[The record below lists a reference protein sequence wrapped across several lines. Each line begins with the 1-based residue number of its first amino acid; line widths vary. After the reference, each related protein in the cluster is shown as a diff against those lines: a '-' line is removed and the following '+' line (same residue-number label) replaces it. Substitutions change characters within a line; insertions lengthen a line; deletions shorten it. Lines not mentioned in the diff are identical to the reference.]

1 MDHREQRSRTI
12 LIVDDEEHILQ
23 MLLMNMRTQGYR
35 GLTAMTGAEALTLA
49 ERELPDLILLDVM
62 LPDLDGVEIC
72 RRLKANARTGRIPVL
87 MVSAKSES
95 RDKINGFQGG
105 ADDYITKPFSL
116 EELFL
121 RIAAALRQVDL
132 LTASPA
138 EYRQGNLTL
147 NTEKYQVLTEGHKID
162 LTLTEFR
169 ILHLLLKNQ
178 GRLVTRELLAEE
190 IFEMDPAESS
200 RSLDVHLRNIRRKLE
215 GNRVM
220 GCDIETIR
228 GQGYQIG

>member
-1 MDHREQRSRTI
+1 MDHREQRSKTI

-23 MLLMNMRTQGYR
+23 MLLMNMKTQGYR
-35 GLTAMTGAEALTLA
+35 GLTALTGEEALDLA

-72 RRLKANARTGRIPVL
+72 RRLKADPKTGRIPVL

-121 RIAAALRQVDL
+121 RIRAALRQVDL
-132 LTASPA
+132 LTAAPA
-138 EYRQGNLTL
+138 EFHQGNLTL
-147 NTEKYQVLTEGHKID
+147 NTERYQVQADGRKID

-169 ILHLLLKNQ
+169 ILHLLLKNK
-178 GRLVTRELLAEE
+178 GHLVTRDLLIEE

-215 GNRVM
+215 CSRVA
-220 GCDIETIR
+220 GCEIETIR

>member
-1 MDHREQRSRTI
+1 MDHREQKSRTI

-23 MLLMNMRTQGYR
+23 MLLMNMKTQGYR
-35 GLTAMTGAEALTLA
+35 GLAASTGEEALSVA
-49 ERELPDLILLDVM
+49 HKELPDLILLDVM
-62 LPDLDGVEIC
+62 LPGLDGVEIC
-72 RRLKANARTGRIPVL
+72 RRLKADPKTSRIPVL
-87 MVSAKSES
+87 MVSAKSEN

-121 RIAAALRQVDL
+121 RIKAALRQVEI
-132 LTASPA
+132 LTGAPA
-138 EYRQGNLTL
+138 EFRQGNLTL
-147 NTEKYQVLTEGHKID
+147 NTEKYQVQVEGRKID
-162 LTLTEFR
+162 VTLTEFR
-169 ILHLLLKNQ
+169 ILHLLLKNK
-178 GRLVTRELLAEE
+178 GHLVTRELLIEE

-215 GNRVM
+215 NSQTQ
-220 GCDIETIR
+220 GCEIETIR